1 MKKIIFRKLLLDCM
15 SFFIIALVSSS
26 VVIWVFQA
34 VNFLD
39 IMIEDGRDFLVYI
52 KYSLLTFPKI
62 FTKLFPFVLFFSL
75 FYVAGKYEK
84 NNELMI
90 FWNYGIN
97 KIHIINFFFKISII
111 LLFIQFSLT
120 AFIVPKT
127 QKISRSLIKES
138 KINFYGNFIK
148 KQKFNDTIKGVT
160 IFSENKDSEGNLY
173 NLYIKKENGPSNFQI
188 TFAKK
193 GKFKD
198 INNTPILVLFNGE
211 TISQKNDEIT
221 NFSFSKSDFILKNL
235 ETNTT
240 TYIKTQELSTVSLV
254 KCVDKIY
261 GLNLKDKNDINE
273 KIPNCNIQNIKN
285 ILKEFYKRLII
296 PFYIPLLTLIPF
308 MIIIISKENS
318 NYTRLKIFTFLV
330 GLLVIIFSETTIRF
344 VSETIIPNLQITII
358 PFCLFIILYSVFI
371 FNFSFYKKS
380 KV

>member
-15 SFFIIALVSSS
+15 SFFIIALISSS

-52 KYSLLTFPKI
+52 KYSLLAFPKI

-75 FYVAGKYEK
+75 FYVAGKYEQ

-97 KIHIINFFFKISII
+97 KIHIINFFFRFSII
-111 LLFIQFSLT
+111 LLLIQLSLT
-120 AFIVPKT
+120 AFIVPMS
-127 QKISRSLIKES
+127 QKIARSLIKES
-138 KINFYGNFIK
+138 KVNFYGNFIK

-160 IFSENKDSEGNLY
+160 IFSEDKDEKGNLY

-193 GKFKD
+193 GRFED
-198 INNTPILVLFNGE
+198 INNTPILVLLNGE

-221 NFSFSKSDFILKNL
+221 NFSFSKSDFILKDL

-240 TYIKTQELSTVSLV
+240 TYIKTQELSTINLF
-254 KCVDKIY
+254 KCINKIY
-261 GLNLKDKNDINE
+261 GLNIKIKQNVNE
-273 KIPNCNIQNIKN
+273 NIPNCNMKNIEN

-308 MIIIISKENS
+308 ILIIISKENS
-318 NYTRLKIFTFLV
+318 NYTKLKIITFFI
-330 GLLVIIFSETTIRF
+330 GLIVIIFSETTIRF
-344 VSETIIPNLQITII
+344 VSETIIPNLQIIII
-358 PFCLFIILYSVFI
+358 PFSLFIVLYCIFL
-371 FNFSFYKKS
+371 FNFNFFKQS
-380 KV
+380 KI

>member
-240 TYIKTQELSTVSLV
+240 TYIKTQELSTVSLL

-371 FNFSFYKKS
+371 FNFNFYKKS

>member
-39 IMIEDGRDFLVYI
+39 IMIEDGRDFLVYV

-84 NNELMI
+84 SNELMI

-97 KIHIINFFFKISII
+97 KMHIINFFFKISII
-111 LLFIQFSLT
+111 LLFIQISLT

-240 TYIKTQELSTVSLV
+240 TYIKTQELSTVSLL

-261 GLNLKDKNDINE
+261 ELNLKDKNDINE

-358 PFCLFIILYSVFI
+358 PFCLFIILYSVFV

>member
-1 MKKIIFRKLLLDCM
+1 M

-240 TYIKTQELSTVSLV
+240 TYIKTQELSTVSLL

-371 FNFSFYKKS
+371 FNFNFYKKS